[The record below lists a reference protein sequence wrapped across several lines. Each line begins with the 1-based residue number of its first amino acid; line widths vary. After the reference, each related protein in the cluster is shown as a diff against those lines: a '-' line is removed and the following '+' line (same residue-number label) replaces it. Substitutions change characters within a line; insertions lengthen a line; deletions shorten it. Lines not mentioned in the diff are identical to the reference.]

1 MLMLFYN
8 VVSPMKDKGSN
19 FLDFSKASRNAHC
32 GLALGSLFERCIF
45 VGEDIE
51 RVRSVPKK

>member
-51 RVRSVPKK
+51 RVRSVP